1 MIKESMYESFTGNC
15 VDDNQQC
22 GEWASHGFCKDAA
35 HTGYMLVSCKKSCG
49 VCSSCGNG
57 FETTTE
63 TPSPT
68 TSSPGKTVTPFP
80 GNLSKYPYNY
90 NFVLSTYIQ
99 YWSLANRITDG

>member
-1 MIKESMYESFTGNC
+1 MIKESMYQSFTGNC

-49 VCSSCGNG
+49 VCGSGGNG
-57 FETTTE
+57 FETTE
-63 TPSPT
+63 TSSHT
-68 TSSPGKTVTPFP
+68 TSSPGKNVTPFP

-90 NFVLSTYIQ
+90 NLCSVNISNIGDWQIELQ
-99 YWSLANRITDG
+99 MDD